1 VAALIKRIDQ
11 LLTDCSSVAVMPMS
25 ITTPSW
31 RRTLKLKVWAGGKDY
46 ALVRVLEGSAAFV
59 AATTSLG
66 LRSEYGSSP
75 WGLFVQAGVYF

>member
-1 VAALIKRIDQ
+1 VAALIKRIDE

-31 RRTLKLKVWAGGKDY
+31 RRTLKLKVWAEGKDY
-46 ALVRVLEGSAAFV
+46 TLVRVLESSAAFV